1 MFFSG
6 FQDKLFPRR
15 GFGGWAPGGCGM
27 RGLGALLTAGL
38 LLTACSIKEDRSRC
52 PCHLL
57 LDVSEV
63 STELFDSLDVALD
76 EGSGGKQRFPLN
88 LSLLPPGPVTVDV
101 AKGRLLLNVCAMENG
116 AVWLSSSEDVMA
128 IPPGEQ
134 CPPLYL
140 HSAALNTD
148 TEELTEQVV
157 LHKSFCTLHIL
168 MEGTDPS
175 QPYPFALQLRGDVDG
190 YDATGRPR
198 EGVFAPYAYPT
209 ADGHCTVRVPRQ
221 KDDTLELL
229 MCENEM
235 PLATFALGEYLK
247 AGGYDWSAPDLADVS
262 VQIDCARLT
271 LRIKIEKWS
280 DTYYFNVEI

>member
-57 LDVSEV
+57 LDMSEV

-76 EGSGGKQRFPLN
+76 EGNGGKQRFPLH

-101 AKGRLLLNVCAMENG
+101 AKGRLLLNVCALENG

-148 TEELTEQVV
+148 TEELTERVT
-157 LHKSFCTLHIL
+157 LHKSFCTLNIL

-190 YDATGRPR
+190 YDENGRPR
-198 EGVFAPYAYPT
+198 EGTFSPYAYPT
-209 ADGHCTVRVPRQ
+209 SDGHCTVRVPRQ

-229 MCENEM
+229 MCEDKT

-247 AGGYDWSAPDLADVS
+247 AGGYDWTAPDLADVS

>member
-1 MFFSG
+1 MCSSG
-6 FQDKLFPRR
+6 MPYRLSPRC
-15 GFGGWAPGGCGM
+15 GFEGGLLRAFGKS
-27 RGLGALLTAGL
+27 GLGVLLVVAL

-63 STELFDSLDVALD
+63 STEMFDSLNVALD
-76 EGSGGKQRFPLN
+76 EGRGKTRRFPLH
-88 LSLLPPGPVTVDV
+88 LSLLPSGPVTVDV
-101 AKGRLLLNVCAMENG
+101 AKGRLLLNVCALENG
-116 AVWLSSSEDVMA
+116 AVWLSSSENVMA

-134 CPPLYL
+134 CPPLFL

-148 TEELTEQVV
+148 TEELIERVA
-157 LHKSFCTLHIL
+157 LHKSFCSMNIL
-168 MEGTDPS
+168 MEGTAPS
-175 QPYPFALQLRGDVDG
+175 QPYPFALQLKGDVDG
-190 YDATGRPR
+190 YDGMGRPK
-198 EGVFAPYAYPT
+198 EGAFSPYAYPT

-229 MCENEM
+229 MCENQT

-247 AGGYDWSAPDLADVS
+247 AGGYDWTAPDLADVS

-271 LRIKIEKWS
+271 LRIKIENWS
-280 DTYYFNVEI
+280 ETYYFNVEI